1 MMKKQCPHH
10 FKGEMLPFLEVCGTQ
25 IVKNRLKPGFGQ
37 MDHISTNFL
46 TRLIF
51 IQFIYHSSWQESR
64 EKWPTQ
70 KKIKVL
76 FSSVAYLASNH
87 SV

>member
-1 MMKKQCPHH
+1 MNFSLNHIRIPEPHFILITLDRNMMKKQCPHH

-51 IQFIYHSSWQESR
+51 IQFIYHSS
-64 EKWPTQ
+64 
-70 KKIKVL
+70 
-76 FSSVAYLASNH
+76 
-87 SV
+87 